1 MNKVLELQKLAN
13 KEGKGK
19 AAEGTVTVVT
29 VTVFLST
36 VSNHC

>member
-1 MNKVLELQKLAN
+1 MKDVLELQKLSEEEEVQALW
-13 KEGKGK
+13 
-19 AAEGTVTVVT
+19 TPVTVT

>member
-1 MNKVLELQKLAN
+1 MNEVLELQKIDQDVEVAIIW
-13 KEGKGK
+13 
-19 AAEGTVTVVT
+19 TTVT